1 MRRFWSAGAL
11 LLMTM
16 QVGCG
21 SAYASARETSAAGAA
36 GPEPGMPM
44 SPPADSYGV
53 TATAEPAPEEAS
65 GTSDMVDGVAD
76 ERTAM
81 AKPAVQPSPPQA
93 PGRGP
98 PPPPVQAPTP
108 TGPAKGAPGTQPVAG
123 QPSSTVA
130 QPMLIY
136 TAEITM
142 AVFEVSGSLSQ
153 IEDLGREVGGF
164 LSRRD
169 DHTITIRVP
178 AGRFD
183 EAVKRIEK
191 IGDVL
196 HRNVSAQDVTEEFAD
211 LDVRLRN
218 ARAIR
223 DRLEILLAKS
233 NKVEE
238 SLLIERELGRVAGE
252 IERLE
257 GRMKFLR
264 DRAAYS
270 TITVR
275 FQPRPTENVTTTK
288 PRLPVPWLYE
298 MGLGRLLN
306 L

>member
-1 MRRFWSAGAL
+1 MRRCWSAGAL

-16 QVGCG
+16 HAACG
-21 SAYASARETSAAGAA
+21 SSYASAREVSGGAMASESA
-36 GPEPGMPM
+36 MPM
-44 SPPADSYGV
+44 SPPSDSDSDGISDSADVSPQSENRYAV
-53 TATAEPAPEEAS
+53 TGTTSEKSDEES
-65 GTSDMVDGVAD
+65 
-76 ERTAM
+76 
-81 AKPAVQPSPPQA
+81 
-93 PGRGP
+93 GP
-98 PPPPVQAPTP
+98 PPPPAPAPAQPGRPPPVQTPTP
-108 TGPAKGAPGTQPVAG
+108 TGPAKGAPGVQPVAG

-142 AVFEVSGSLSQ
+142 AVFEVSGSLAQ

-169 DHTITIRVP
+169 DLTITIRVP

-233 NKVEE
+233 TKVEE
-238 SLLIERELGRVAGE
+238 SLLIERELGRVAGD

-275 FQPRPTENVTTTK
+275 FQARPTENVNTKK

>member
-1 MRRFWSAGAL
+1 
-11 LLMTM
+11 
-16 QVGCG
+16 
-21 SAYASARETSAAGAA
+21 
-36 GPEPGMPM
+36 MPM
-44 SPPADSYGV
+44 SPPADSDRDSISDSADV
-53 TATAEPAPEEAS
+53 APESAGSVAENRYVIDGAS
-65 GTSDMVDGVAD
+65 VEKKE
-76 ERTAM
+76 ER
-81 AKPAVQPSPPQA
+81 PPQA

-98 PPPPVQAPTP
+98 PPPPVQTPKP
-108 TGPAKGAPGTQPVAG
+108 TGPAKGAPGVQPVAG
-123 QPSSTVA
+123 QPTSTVA

-142 AVFEVSGSLSQ
+142 AVFEVSVSLAQ

-169 DHTITIRVP
+169 DQAITIRVP

-233 NKVEE
+233 TKVEE
-238 SLLIERELGRVAGE
+238 SLLIERELGRVAGD

-275 FQPRPTENVTTTK
+275 FQARPTENVTTTK

>member
-11 LLMTM
+11 LLMIM

-21 SAYASARETSAAGAA
+21 AAASSREMSGPTASA
-36 GPEPGMPM
+36 PEMPM

-53 TATAEPAPEEAS
+53 TATAESAPEEAS
-65 GTSDMVDGVAD
+65 GNSDMVDGLD

-223 DRLEILLAKS
+223 DRLEVLLAKS

-270 TITVR
+270 TITVK
-275 FQPRPTENVTTTK
+275 FQARPTENVTTTK

>member
-1 MRRFWSAGAL
+1 
-11 LLMTM
+11 
-16 QVGCG
+16 
-21 SAYASARETSAAGAA
+21 
-36 GPEPGMPM
+36 
-44 SPPADSYGV
+44 
-53 TATAEPAPEEAS
+53 
-65 GTSDMVDGVAD
+65 
-76 ERTAM
+76 
-81 AKPAVQPSPPQA
+81 
-93 PGRGP
+93 
-98 PPPPVQAPTP
+98 
-108 TGPAKGAPGTQPVAG
+108 
-123 QPSSTVA
+123 
-130 QPMLIY
+130 MLIY

-223 DRLEILLAKS
+223 DRLEVLLAKS

-275 FQPRPTENVTTTK
+275 FQARPTENVTTTK